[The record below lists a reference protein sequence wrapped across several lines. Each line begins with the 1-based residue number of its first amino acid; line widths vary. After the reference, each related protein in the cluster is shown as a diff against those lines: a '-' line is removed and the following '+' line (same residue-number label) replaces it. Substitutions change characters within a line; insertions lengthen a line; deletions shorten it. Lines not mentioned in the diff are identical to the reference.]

1 MSLDEEVRAQTVDF
15 MDPGD
20 MVVSWLTI
28 AGVRRMAGSGYCI
41 VIASDDQPPLWQVRG
56 MLDDVREQINNLQL
70 TDGLE

>member
-1 MSLDEEVRAQTVDF
+1 MSLDEEVRAQTNDF

-28 AGVRRMAGSGYCI
+28 AGVRRMTGCGYCI
-41 VIASDDQPPLWQVRG
+41 VISSEDQPPLWQVRG
-56 MLDDVREQINNLQL
+56 MLTDVLAQIDHMQL